1 MSKIRL
7 VKDGIYVFK
16 CPGCGHGHQVHT
28 GPGEGPKWSFNN
40 NIENPT
46 FSPSLLVT
54 WNEPSDDPDKFDDPN
69 FDKKNVCHSFITN
82 GHIQF
87 LSDCTHNLAGQTVE
101 LPDAY

>member
-46 FSPSLLVT
+46 FHLHYS
-54 WNEPSDDPDKFDDPN
+54 
-69 FDKKNVCHSFITN
+69 
-82 GHIQF
+82 
-87 LSDCTHNLAGQTVE
+87 
-101 LPDAY
+101 